1 MSIQILDFLA
11 SLFFVRWCAK
21 HCDIQPGTIKLTKKV
36 ETPAGGKVI
45 KAEEHAVLW
54 PWDILHHLWNS
65 GKLLDWIYD
74 PEDMAS
80 AKVHDSSPINVCIL
94 GNQGLYRVGGIQAN
108 GLLGKGIDYLC
119 APVTAQE
126 YWSNVSHLPFFE
138 KLELCEADYGHT
150 IPISWHT
157 DGVRVYKS
165 QKAWIYSF
173 ASMTRK
179 GRSIDT
185 KMLTLLFREHDMDKP
200 GTHDDIGRLIGW
212 IMEVLRTG
220 KFPLTDMHGKEWP
233 KGSLACERAGAQ
245 YAGGWKCAFAAFKAD
260 LEARVQV
267 HKLVRNWAS
276 NSICEHCLA
285 SKLSTL
291 NYANFRDDA
300 PFLDHIF
307 THSEFLLLNP
317 PHRQSSW
324 MCVRGWDKDRNLDE
338 PCADFGMTCA
348 PVVVGQRFPVDFF
361 SGSDSPC

>member
-1 MSIQILDFLA
+1 MNI
-11 SLFFVRWCAK
+11 
-21 HCDIQPGTIKLTKKV
+21 
-36 ETPAGGKVI
+36 
-45 KAEEHAVLW
+45 
-54 PWDILHHLWNS
+54 
-65 GKLLDWIYD
+65 
-74 PEDMAS
+74 
-80 AKVHDSSPINVCIL
+80 
-94 GNQGLYRVGGIQAN
+94 RV
-108 GLLGKGIDYLC
+108 
-119 APVTAQE
+119 VTAQE

-138 KLELCEADYGHT
+138 KLELHEEDFSRT

-157 DGVRVYKS
+157 DGVRVYRS

-173 ASMTRK
+173 AAMTRK

-185 KMLTLLFREHDMDKP
+185 KMLTLVFREHDMDKP

-212 IMEVLRTG
+212 IMDVLRTG
-220 KFPLTDMHGKEWP
+220 KSPLKYMFGREWP
-233 KGSLACERAGAQ
+233 KGSLARARAGQ
-245 YAGGWKCAFAAFKAD
+245 PYAGGWTCAFAAFKAD

-285 SKLSTL
+285 SKLPTL

-300 PFLDHIF
+300 PFLEHIF

-338 PCADFGMTCA
+338 PCADSGICCVLVLA
-348 PVVVGQRFPVDFF
+348 AKRFPGKSFF
-361 SGSDSPC
+361 FDSDPPC